1 MPGCPADS
9 PAVFLFQFISQL
21 LAVIPLSAAAEGEL
35 ALPSDIKAL
44 QQHLCV
50 VQLSRLLG
58 IYHAMEKKQ
67 KLAVVQELMLR
78 YRHGLEFGE
87 EKLETDVAVHCR
99 AFSWGWSS
107 RNAGGTAC
115 AA

>member
-1 MPGCPADS
+1 M
-9 PAVFLFQFISQL
+9 FLLQFIRQL
-21 LAVIPLSAAAEGEL
+21 LDVIPLAAAAAENEV
-35 ALPSDIKAL
+35 ALPGDIKAL

-67 KLAVVQELMLR
+67 KLAVVRELMLR

-87 EKLETDVAVHCR
+87 ENL
-99 AFSWGWSS
+99 
-107 RNAGGTAC
+107 
-115 AA
+115 

>member
-1 MPGCPADS
+1 MAASHRCS
-9 PAVFLFQFISQL
+9 PAAFALVFLLQFIRQL
-21 LAVIPLSAAAEGEL
+21 LDVIPLAAAAENEV
-35 ALPSDIKAL
+35 ALPGDIKAL

-67 KLAVVQELMLR
+67 KLAVVRELMLR

-87 EKLETDVAVHCR
+87 ENL
-99 AFSWGWSS
+99 
-107 RNAGGTAC
+107 
-115 AA
+115 

>member
-1 MPGCPADS
+1 MLLPHLLVQPLPPG
-9 PAVFLFQFISQL
+9 FLLQFIRQL
-21 LAVIPLSAAAEGEL
+21 LDVIPLVAAAENEV
-35 ALPSDIKAL
+35 ALPGDIKAL

-67 KLAVVQELMLR
+67 KLVVVRELMLR

-87 EKLETDVAVHCR
+87 ENL
-99 AFSWGWSS
+99 
-107 RNAGGTAC
+107 
-115 AA
+115 

>member
-1 MPGCPADS
+1 MLLPHHLVQPLPLG
-9 PAVFLFQFISQL
+9 FLLQFIRQL
-21 LAVIPLSAAAEGEL
+21 LDVIPLAAAAENEV
-35 ALPSDIKAL
+35 ALPGDIKAL

-67 KLAVVQELMLR
+67 KLAVVRELMLR

-87 EKLETDVAVHCR
+87 ENLER
-99 AFSWGWSS
+99 
-107 RNAGGTAC
+107 
-115 AA
+115 

>member
-1 MPGCPADS
+1 M
-9 PAVFLFQFISQL
+9 FLLQFIRQL
-21 LAVIPLSAAAEGEL
+21 LDVIPLAAAAENEV
-35 ALPSDIKAL
+35 ALPGDIKAL

-67 KLAVVQELMLR
+67 KLAVVRELMLR

-87 EKLETDVAVHCR
+87 GKSVMLIKLGFVLSDSALHLP
-99 AFSWGWSS
+99 
-107 RNAGGTAC
+107 
-115 AA
+115 